1 MNRSPNYYYSY
12 EVIEEAGTRYA
23 SLLHDRPS
31 KQGRNGMKP
40 AAKEKSKALQLAHDV
55 VDAIGEAGLVTV
67 LANPTAAMLA
77 AGARAGDVSVECA
90 WRIYQA
96 MIKSND

>member
-1 MNRSPNYYYSY
+1 
-12 EVIEEAGTRYA
+12 
-23 SLLHDRPS
+23 
-31 KQGRNGMKP
+31 MKP
-40 AAKEKSKALQLAHDV
+40 AGQEKSKALQMALDV

-67 LANPTAAMLA
+67 PAKPTAAMPA